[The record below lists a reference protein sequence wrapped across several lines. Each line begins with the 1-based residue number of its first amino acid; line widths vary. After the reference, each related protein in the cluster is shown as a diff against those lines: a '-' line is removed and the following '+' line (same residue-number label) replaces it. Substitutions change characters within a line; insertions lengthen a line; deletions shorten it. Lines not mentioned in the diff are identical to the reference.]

1 MNDGCTHFD
10 TGVGWKLQGRVDIN
24 IFITVNILQ
33 EKQEGRRRHV
43 SPFISFC
50 IDSPVCGTQTKDNNL
65 KTTDIFHLC
74 KKSHLKQ
81 TVTVISNKSLKQ
93 KHKVHLLK
101 DIWFPSEYLEQQGC
115 EGPNQEAIIT
125 VSDKHLK
132 LMSLSQLGNISFLP
146 PHTAATLML
155 LLW

>member
-1 MNDGCTHFD
+1 MRVCLHVFVDKMLWGIFCGLVIVYQTLWYIFIGIQNTNSAQHHLMNDGCTHFD

-33 EKQEGRRRHV
+33 EKKEGRKRHV

-50 IDSPVCGTQTKDNNL
+50 IDSPVCGAQTKDNNL

-93 KHKVHLLK
+93 KHIKCICWKTFGFL
-101 DIWFPSEYLEQQGC
+101 
-115 EGPNQEAIIT
+115 
-125 VSDKHLK
+125 VS
-132 LMSLSQLGNISFLP
+132 I
-146 PHTAATLML
+146 
-155 LLW
+155 